1 MVSLALNK
9 SVLKQERNRLQRFE
23 RFLPALELKRRQLIA
38 EWNRARKELAAGH
51 QQREVLLASL
61 DSVMALLGGS
71 ELDLCG
77 LVLLESVRLK
87 EQNVVGVRLPVAEAI
102 EVRTAE
108 YSTLARPFWVD
119 RLADALRT
127 MVSLDVQQQVKAERV
142 KRLERAV
149 RRITQ
154 RVNLFE
160 KVLIPTARRNI
171 QRIGV
176 YLADAERAA
185 VVRSKI
191 AKAKD
196 QGARAR

>member
-1 MVSLALNK
+1 MGSLALNK
-9 SVLKQERNRLQRFE
+9 SVLKRERDRLQRFG
-23 RFLPALELKRRQLIA
+23 RFLPALELKRRQVIA
-38 EWNRARKELAAGH
+38 ELNRARRELAAGYEERD
-51 QQREVLLASL
+51 QLLARL
-61 DSVMALLGGS
+61 DNLMALLGASGLDLS
-71 ELDLCG
+71 EL
-77 LVLLESVRLK
+77 VRIESVQIK
-87 EQNVVGVRLPVAEAI
+87 EQNVVGVRLPVAESI
-102 EVRTAE
+102 ELRVAE

-119 RLADALRT
+119 RLADALKE
-127 MVSLDVQQQVKAERV
+127 MVSLDVQQQVKQERA

-160 KVLIPTARRNI
+160 KVLVPTTRRNI
-171 QRIGV
+171 QRISV

-196 QGARAR
+196 QRAQAH